1 MEQKRL
7 LLAFVLSAAILFG
20 WAYFI
25 QRPQPQSNNANS
37 TQQQAANANSTPA
50 QPTNANPVT
59 SQTQQPTVAA
69 IAPDTI
75 PRRVIT
81 ISTPLYEVKLDSRGA
96 VATSW
101 IINKN
106 KITGRELRSV
116 AGDKNNHKQ
125 LQLIPS
131 EQDEPNLSESQRQ
144 DLHSTTLRI
153 STGDASLDTLLSSR
167 NYQIDGVGVDGGD
180 TVDLISGPKKIITM
194 TLRDEATG
202 VEVVK
207 SFSFDA
213 DSYSIDLST
222 KLTRGG
228 QSMPTIKL
236 ALGPSIGDQ
245 GVPRYTFYSIAPSGV
260 AVVDGKAQF
269 FPGKSIHDTKEHPDQ
284 QSVNG
289 TIDWAGIGDTYF
301 AMLAIPPKM
310 TQGLEF
316 HTSRYEHDDG
326 GKKEERFLI
335 TSLLAVPAD
344 GSPTRIYV
352 GPKDIYLL
360 DDASKEIGQ
369 SVSRQIDLN
378 GAINYGWLSSIKRPL
393 AIPILKSIEYL
404 TKWTGS
410 YGIAIM
416 LFTIII
422 YSIFFPLK
430 WRSTKAMK
438 KAQKHAPR
446 MKELQE
452 KMKGMKQTDPRLRE
466 LQVEQLRLM
475 KEANPLGGCLP
486 MLIQMPFLFAIYAAI
501 SVSIDFRQ
509 ASFLWL
515 SDLSAADITHVLP
528 ILMAASM
535 VVLQFITPQPSA
547 DPLQRKMM
555 AVMLPAF
562 MLYIMWSAPSGLL
575 IYWLMAN
582 LVGFGQQM
590 LINRFTKSEDDEES
604 QPPGKKGARSP
615 RASLDRR
622 KAAAA

>member
-7 LLAFVLSAAILFG
+7 LFAFVLSAAILFG

-25 QRPQPQSNNANS
+25 QRPQPQPNSTNA
-37 TQQQAANANSTPA
+37 TQQQAANSNSANA
-50 QPTNANPVT
+50 QPTNTNPT
-59 SQTQQPTVAA
+59 PSPTQPTAA
-69 IAPDTI
+69 TVTPDTTPQHI
-75 PRRVIT
+75 MTV
-81 ISTPLYEVKLDSRGA
+81 STPLYEVKLDSRGA

-101 IINKN
+101 IIKRN

-116 AGDKNNHKQ
+116 AGDKNNYNQ

-131 EQDEPNLSESQRQ
+131 EQTEPGLSESQRQ
-144 DLHSTTLRI
+144 DARSAVLRI
-153 STGDASLDTLLSSR
+153 NTGDANLDALLATR
-167 NYQIDGVGVDGGD
+167 NYQVAGVNIDNGD
-180 TVDLISGPKKIITM
+180 AKVNLAPHAETQITM

-207 SFSFDA
+207 SFHFKA
-213 DSYSIDLST
+213 DSYSVDLST

-228 QSMPTIKL
+228 QPLPTVKL
-236 ALGPSIGDQ
+236 AIGPSIGDQ
-245 GVPRYTFYSIAPSGV
+245 GVPRYSFYSIAPGGV

-269 FPGKSIHDTKEHPDQ
+269 YPGKSTHDTKEHPDQ

-289 TIDWAGIGDTYF
+289 AIDWAGVGDTYF
-301 AMLAIPPKM
+301 AMLAIPPKP

-316 HTSRYEHDDG
+316 RTSRYEHDDG

-335 TSLLAVPAD
+335 TGLLDVPAD
-344 GSPTRIYV
+344 GTPTRIYV
-352 GPKDIYLL
+352 GPKDIKLL

-378 GAINYGWLSSIKRPL
+378 GAINYGWLSWLKRPL
-393 AIPILKSIEYL
+393 ATPILKSIEYL

-562 MLYIMWSAPSGLL
+562 MLYIMWSAPSPARAASACITAYESAVL
-575 IYWLMAN
+575 ISAT
-582 LVGFGQQM
+582 F
-590 LINRFTKSEDDEES
+590 ES
-604 QPPGKKGARSP
+604 AGTMVMGKETPFR
-615 RASLDRR
+615 
-622 KAAAA
+622 